1 MSFTGFM
8 PPLFLLFHRR
18 SASFLLFV
26 AFFRRLCGLDDW
38 KFRLNFVID
47 RRGGIGHQRVLGQS
61 SFLLLRRRFLR
72 IFFLLRSDFL
82 LRRRFCLLLRRR
94 LCLLL
99 LRRRLRLLLRR
110 LLLRHLLLLLDF
122 LDDDGSFL
130 RASFLLR
137 FRPRKRRLEAF
148 RRFTR
153 PVLCLHDVKEK
164 ILRFSLI
171 KVMNALTRG
180 NQERRRRKRRDLNS
194 KSHAKENARTTS
206 DDDANE
212 KNQRL
217 RLNRTQNISIA
228 QKR

>member
-1 MSFTGFM
+1 M

-18 SASFLLFV
+18 SVFFLLFV
-26 AFFRRLCGLDDW
+26 AFFRRRCGLDDW
-38 KFRLNFVID
+38 KFRLNFVLD
-47 RRGGIGHQRVLGQS
+47 RRNGVCHQLVLGQR

-72 IFFLLRSDFL
+72 IFFLLRCDLL

-110 LLLRHLLLLLDF
+110 LLLLDF

-171 KVMNALTRG
+171 KVMNAVTRG
-180 NQERRRRKRRDLNS
+180 N
-194 KSHAKENARTTS
+194 
-206 DDDANE
+206 
-212 KNQRL
+212 
-217 RLNRTQNISIA
+217 
-228 QKR
+228 